1 MSKTTG
7 YEHNGWVWK
16 IVRHQIQPTLWLADG
31 SIYYSFGKPYPDLY
45 LVKGLY
51 ITSTGCAPWWNQTL
65 VWSATSTY
73 ISIILMALNLL
84 MRKVEL
90 GTSCLTSRCHFVMN
104 FSKLPTRKNYHQK
117 IFLKLAPNED
127 RTRDLTLTKRMLCQL
142 SYEGNKGISN
152 PYSDF
157 DHGLDS
163 RSNVRRPGIGAI
175 TSSCGPKNLGMTPS
189 LGIFFARFR
198 ETCVWEKP
206 NQISQ
211 SPLNFLVLCRFCVTG
226 FQKCKTFNKENTAW
240 SGIWTHAPKLI
251 NA

>member
-73 ISIILMALNLL
+73 ISIILMAHNLL
-84 MRKVEL
+84 MPKVEL

-142 SYEGNKGISN
+142 SYRGKLLLPTRIELATLGLWDPRAANCATGADYEAKG
-152 PYSDF
+152 
-157 DHGLDS
+157 H
-163 RSNVRRPGIGAI
+163 
-175 TSSCGPKNLGMTPS
+175 TP
-189 LGIFFARFR
+189 
-198 ETCVWEKP
+198 
-206 NQISQ
+206 
-211 SPLNFLVLCRFCVTG
+211 
-226 FQKCKTFNKENTAW
+226 
-240 SGIWTHAPKLI
+240 
-251 NA
+251 